1 MEGVGASLTDSAAW
15 LMKTKLD
22 GASRSALINDLF
34 GNSGANLNYIRLPLS
49 ATDISTG
56 FFTHDDIEYPG
67 TDPKLQNFQL
77 NTEHDFNLPL
87 LHAMKN
93 ANPNFRLMGTAWSAP
108 GWLKTGNNLTNAT
121 TLGLIGGTLNESLTD
136 VYAAYLAKLI
146 TAYEIRDIP
155 FDAITM
161 QNEPAF
167 SPGNYPGML
176 LSAGQEASLA
186 LATGLVFKQ
195 KGIKT
200 KILVHDHNWDIAQRA
215 LDILND
221 TAAYPY
227 IFGVAFHCYGGD
239 VSAQTTVKNA
249 YPDKQIYFTECSG
262 VFSSGTFSSNL
273 MWDTNTLVIGA
284 TRNWA
289 RTVLLWS
296 LALDENGQPNIGGCQ
311 DCRGVVTINSVTGE
325 ITRNEEYY
333 SLAHYGRVVNR
344 GAFRI
349 NSTASFGSVQS
360 VAFINPDQSRALI
373 LTNSAITASV
383 VTVQEGNKV
392 FTYTLP
398 PLSVAS
404 FSWMPASSIAGS
416 NLT

>member
-1 MEGVGASLTDSAAW
+1 
-15 LMKTKLD
+15 
-22 GASRSALINDLF
+22 
-34 GNSGANLNYIRLPLS
+34 
-49 ATDISTG
+49 
-56 FFTHDDIEYPG
+56 
-67 TDPKLQNFQL
+67 
-77 NTEHDFNLPL
+77 
-87 LHAMKN
+87 
-93 ANPNFRLMGTAWSAP
+93 
-108 GWLKTGNNLTNAT
+108 
-121 TLGLIGGTLNESLTD
+121 
-136 VYAAYLAKLI
+136 
-146 TAYEIRDIP
+146 
-155 FDAITM
+155 
-161 QNEPAF
+161 
-167 SPGNYPGML
+167 
-176 LSAGQEASLA
+176 
-186 LATGLVFKQ
+186 
-195 KGIKT
+195 
-200 KILVHDHNWDIAQRA
+200 
-215 LDILND
+215 
-221 TAAYPY
+221 
-227 IFGVAFHCYGGD
+227 
-239 VSAQTTVKNA
+239 
-249 YPDKQIYFTECSG
+249 
-262 VFSSGTFSSNL
+262 

-296 LALDENGQPNIGGCQ
+296 LALDEKGQPNIGGCQ